1 MGIND
6 LALLESTTFRPQT
19 TLFEKAAA
27 LFQSLTQNYA
37 FINGNKRTYR
47 RCLIMSTT
55 EKIIKEID
63 ALNNSERQKVLA
75 KIKEKY
81 MNKDAILLGEN
92 YSWWDNEEDDIYNV

>member
-1 MGIND
+1 
-6 LALLESTTFRPQT
+6 
-19 TLFEKAAA
+19 
-27 LFQSLTQNYA
+27 
-37 FINGNKRTYR
+37 
-47 RCLIMSTT
+47 MSAT

-92 YSWWDNEEDDIYNV
+92 YSWWDNKEDDIYNV